1 MAKDKH
7 GHGHDK
13 HETADNQPTKEQVA
27 MDSFANGQDEKVC
40 LIEPRRVVTKDGK
53 PQPYMEIAGRTTR
66 VTSRILSLNF
76 KAEDGTKYTVPVGQL
91 HKSGKD
97 TAENQDDYR
106 FMQHRTVPCLGPD
119 ASRSREDL
127 HRELDLWLDK
137 LAEFDAADFVAIM
150 TNPDKKVRKSFK
162 LLTDG
167 AKSDPK
173 PVSPEQLA
181 YDLITGAWVLRQQ
194 ASMNDPLRAMA
205 EATLREEIGINAPAS
220 KVRERKVRTTDIIGT
235 DDTLEL

>member
-1 MAKDKH
+1 MAK
-7 GHGHDK
+7 HDK
-13 HETADNQPTKEQVA
+13 HDRKPADSQASTSQSEPVA
-27 MDSFANGQDEKVC
+27 MDSFPNGQDEKVC

-76 KAEDGTKYTVPVGQL
+76 KAEDGSKYTVPVGQL

-119 ASRSREDL
+119 AAKSREDL

-137 LAEFDAADFVAIM
+137 LSEFDNADYIAIM

-173 PVSPEQLA
+173 PVTAEQLA

-194 ASMNDPLRAMA
+194 ASMNDPLRASA
-205 EATLREEIGINAPAS
+205 EATLREEIGISAPAG
-220 KVRERKVRTTDIIGT
+220 KVRERKVRTTDQIGT